1 MVDVGIE
8 MPGTGAR
15 SPKRGSWDH
24 QRGARKLDLAG
35 FCYRFA
41 TKNDDA
47 LVIMLRGKAVTL
59 GYTTDFATTAYGEQ
73 IELTLPAKRSPSR
86 KIPTVAV
93 QAFRCRDVIIWQLA
107 TRLKTA
113 LV

>member
-1 MVDVGIE
+1 MVDAGIE

-41 TKNDDA
+41 TKNGA
-47 LVIMLRGKAVTL
+47 AVVVRLWGKAVTL
-59 GYTTDFATTAYGEQ
+59 GYTTHFATAAYGEQ
-73 IELTLPAKRSPSR
+73 VEPTLPAITGRWRFRPHSGHSTCR
-86 KIPTVAV
+86 GNCVV
-93 QAFRCRDVIIWQLA
+93 SVMQA
-107 TRLKTA
+107 K
-113 LV
+113 